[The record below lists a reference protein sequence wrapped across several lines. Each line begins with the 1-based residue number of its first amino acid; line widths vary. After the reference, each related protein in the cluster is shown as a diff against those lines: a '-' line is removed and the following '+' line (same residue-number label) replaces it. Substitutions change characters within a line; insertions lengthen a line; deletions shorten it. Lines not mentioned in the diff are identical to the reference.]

1 MYFFTCKY
9 DVWCLV
15 QSFRNSEYKSSLKK
29 MKCNVGNIMI
39 FNIFLL
45 LKKNSTKH
53 NTDKGDKLLKGYD
66 PFSAVSWTLQRA
78 ASVWIKLP
86 LGSSTSMTQIHV
98 HPRDNMLV
106 VLNHCYTLPY
116 GLKRPVGQGWGSWPS
131 FGKGYVRYE
140 FTVAVSV
147 GDQSSSLWRQASQ
160 GAAAVLGNVML
171 QVFTQKCYKLDLP
184 KWVYMMA

>member
-15 QSFRNSEYKSSLKK
+15 QSFRNSEFKSSHKI

-39 FNIFLL
+39 FNILLL
-45 LKKNSTKH
+45 LKKISTKH

-66 PFSAVSWTLQRA
+66 PFSAVSWTLQIA

-116 GLKRPVGQGWGSWPS
+116 GLKRPVGQGWGSTLFWQRLCEVWIYCCCECWRP
-131 FGKGYVRYE
+131 VLQP
-140 FTVAVSV
+140 VAA
-147 GDQSSSLWRQASQ
+147 GQSGSSCCAW
-160 GAAAVLGNVML
+160 
-171 QVFTQKCYKLDLP
+171 
-184 KWVYMMA
+184 